1 MNFLSIFSLVLL
13 GYLTVSLLWWMPV
26 SRTKKAFL
34 FLFFL
39 LVSQKFTFYLLF
51 GTGPFNPSLPAFP
64 MMIGEGLYNIFL
76 VLLCLLVLKDL
87 GWWGNRFLRK
97 VGFNVLW
104 PLSSLQLKILLML
117 SAVVA
122 GPWGVYSAL
131 RVPDV
136 KTVEVHLQGL
146 DDSFDGYRIVQLTDL
161 HIGQLLKR
169 PWLEAVVEKVNRLDA
184 DLIVLTGDMI
194 EGDVRKLANEVVP
207 YAWLSAKD
215 GIWAV
220 SGNHEHYHGAQN
232 WVNQFETM
240 GIDMFQN
247 RHRVI
252 QRGHSKLVVAGLSD
266 RAALRFG
273 QKGPDVESALR
284 DVPKAP
290 VILLSHQPKG
300 IDAITGVDLQLS
312 GHTHGGLIAF
322 AQPLVALFNGG
333 YVNGLYRVN
342 GRTQVYVSPGTGL
355 WTGMSCRVGVASEI
369 TQIVLRVS
377 HR

>member
-39 LVSQKFTFYLLF
+39 LVSQKFTFYQLF
-51 GTGPFNPSLPAFP
+51 GTGPFNPSLPSLP

-87 GWWGNRFLRK
+87 GWWGNRFLRN
-97 VGFNVLW
+97 VGINVAW

-131 RVPDV
+131 KVPDV
-136 KTVEVHLQGL
+136 KTVEVHLHGL
-146 DDSFDGYRIVQLTDL
+146 DESFDGYRIVQLTDL

-215 GIWAV
+215 GVLAV
-220 SGNHEHYHGAQN
+220 NGNHEHYHGALN

-240 GIDMFQN
+240 GIDMLQN

-273 QKGPDVESALR
+273 QQGPDVKSALS

-290 VILLSHQPKG
+290 VILLLHQPKG
-300 IDAITGVDLQLS
+300 IEAITGVDLQLS
-312 GHTHGGLIAF
+312 GHTHGGLIAIIK
-322 AQPLVALFNGG
+322 PLVALFNGG

>member
-39 LVSQKFTFYLLF
+39 LVSQKFTFYQLF
-51 GTGPFNPSLPAFP
+51 GTGPFNPSLPSLP

-97 VGFNVLW
+97 VGINVAW

-131 RVPDV
+131 KVPDV
-136 KTVEVHLQGL
+136 KTVEVHLHGL
-146 DDSFDGYRIVQLTDL
+146 DEPFDGYRIVQLTDL

-215 GIWAV
+215 GVLAV
-220 SGNHEHYHGAQN
+220 NGNHEHYHGALN

-240 GIDMFQN
+240 GIDMLQN

-273 QKGPDVESALR
+273 QQGPDVKSALS

-300 IDAITGVDLQLS
+300 IEAITGVDLQLS
-312 GHTHGGLIAF
+312 GHTHGGLIAIIK
-322 AQPLVALFNGG
+322 PLVALFNGG